1 MEHRF
6 FDNPA
11 FTKVL
16 DHDPLEERR
25 CHPRVPDGVGI
36 HDDDGAARANSEAR
50 CFSAFDPRRTE
61 QQAFALQESRQHRVQ
76 IPPSAV
82 RGAEPSGTHEDVARI
97 ALHEWLPLHARY
109 LSDVMPERVTIG
121 GLNALVSAPAV
132 ETGPP
137 LLFVHGYFGLAIAF
151 ERMMERLSSNGH
163 RCVAI
168 DLRGHGD
175 SALSGYLGRVSIHDY
190 ADDVDR
196 VARLLGDPV
205 VIGHSMGG
213 LLAQLVAERGVAK
226 GIVLLSP
233 APPRGI
239 PVLSLKLAI
248 HQAKYMPAILT
259 SRIVVPGRSDIRAL
273 VLNRVPESERDM
285 LLDLLVPDSG
295 RAALQMSVLGVPV
308 DRKRVKAPVLVI
320 AGDQDL
326 FIPASRGR
334 RVAARY
340 GAPFLSAPGRGHML
354 IIEPGYEELCSWI
367 GDWIASTFP
376 AGQRGAA

>member
-1 MEHRF
+1 M
-6 FDNPA
+6 N
-11 FTKVL
+11 
-16 DHDPLEERR
+16 
-25 CHPRVPDGVGI
+25 G
-36 HDDDGAARANSEAR
+36 
-50 CFSAFDPRRTE
+50 
-61 QQAFALQESRQHRVQ
+61 SRS
-76 IPPSAV
+76 I
-82 RGAEPSGTHEDVARI
+82 GE
-97 ALHEWLPLHARY
+97 Y
-109 LSDVMPERVTIG
+109 LSEIMPERVIIG

-137 LLFVHGYFGLAIAF
+137 VLFVHGFFGLAIAF
-151 ERMMERLSSNGH
+151 ERMMGCLTAKGH

-175 SALSGYLGRVSIHDY
+175 SALSGDLGKVSIHDY

-196 VARLLGDPV
+196 VARLLGDPIIV
-205 VIGHSMGG
+205 GHSMGG

-259 SRIVVPGRSDIRAL
+259 SRIVVPGRSDLRAL
-273 VLNRVPESERDM
+273 VLNRVPEAERDA

-308 DRKRVKAPVLVI
+308 DRDRVKAPALVI
-320 AGDQDL
+320 AGDEDL

-334 RVAARY
+334 RVADRY
-340 GAPFLSAPGRGHML
+340 GAPFRLAPGRGHML
-354 IIEPGYEELCSWI
+354 IIEPGYEELCEWI
-367 GDWIASTFP
+367 ADWIRSTFS
-376 AGQRGAA
+376 AGHRGAA